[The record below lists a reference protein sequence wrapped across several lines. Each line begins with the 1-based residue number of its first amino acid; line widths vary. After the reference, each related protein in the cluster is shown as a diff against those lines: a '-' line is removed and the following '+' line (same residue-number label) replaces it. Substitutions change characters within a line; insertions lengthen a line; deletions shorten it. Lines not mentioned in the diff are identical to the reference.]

1 MAYTT
6 DSQRAT
12 TRRGTALLR
21 TDAQLMSGNWTAG
34 RGSAALLASV
44 LRGGSAG
51 IGCMEILCRAFA
63 AEANR

>member
-1 MAYTT
+1 
-6 DSQRAT
+6 
-12 TRRGTALLR
+12 
-21 TDAQLMSGNWTAG
+21 MSGNWTAG